1 MRKWPALLVT
11 GCLACAEVVHAQT
24 IVPAPAPTSQ
34 SPAQLPLKSDGV
46 PPCPTFAEQRAALG
60 AKTATGTE
68 EPAAQPA
75 ERSGILPS
83 AGGSGQLRSAAP
95 TVQSSGEAVRSPLDC
110 PLVPE
115 HPNAV
120 MPGPIKLPELSKP
133 K

>member
-1 MRKWPALLVT
+1 MRQLAALGVL
-11 GCLACAEVVHAQT
+11 GCLVGVEVVHAQA
-24 IVPAPAPTSQ
+24 VAPAPAPTSQ
-34 SPAQLPLKSDGV
+34 SPAQLPLKSDGI

-68 EPAAQPA
+68 QPAAQPA

-95 TVQSSGEAVRSPLDC
+95 TVQNGGEAVRSPLDC
-110 PLVPE
+110 PLIPE

-120 MPGPIKLPELSKP
+120 MPGPAKLPELSKP
-133 K
+133 Q

>member
-1 MRKWPALLVT
+1 MRQLVALGLL
-11 GCLACAEVVHAQT
+11 GCLVGVEVVHAQAT
-24 IVPAPAPTSQ
+24 AQSPAPTSQ
-34 SPAQLPLKSDGV
+34 SPAQLPLKSDGI

-68 EPAAQPA
+68 QPAAQPA

-95 TVQSSGEAVRSPLDC
+95 TVQNGGEAVRSPLDC
-110 PLVPE
+110 PLIPE

-120 MPGPIKLPELSKP
+120 MPGPAKLPELSKP
-133 K
+133 Q